1 MMDNA
6 LRIESLLV
14 RDSSGS
20 TIVGPVSLEVA
31 AGECLAIVGDSGS
44 GKSLTLRAILGLLP
58 ERLFGSASRHEV
70 LGANADDFD
79 AKAWNRYR
87 GQAIAFMQQESG
99 SGLDPLR
106 KLKYEVTE
114 AYSIHRKKLDAQA
127 RDDLAV
133 ALLSKSGLSDA
144 KALLDYFQHQ
154 LSGGMQQR
162 ATLAAAISAG
172 PAILL
177 ADEPTTALDPSV
189 QSALIQEL
197 LKLKASGMSIL
208 LVSHDESVVE
218 RLADRVV
225 YMRNGTLSAGSTS
238 ADRKQTRVPPPPVE
252 GSPHPEL
259 LTATNMTVRYR
270 RNTSSFTALSNVNL
284 RLRRSEVVGVLG
296 ESGAGKTTL
305 AKALLR
311 LEPVA
316 EGSIAF
322 AGQNWSA
329 LTAQELRVHRPRM
342 QWIPQHAESSFP
354 PRATVRTILKEA
366 FLAGKQ
372 SGQRLDDEKLLRLL
386 AEVELDAG
394 LLNRRP
400 KTLSGGQNQRLALA
414 RALALEP
421 DLLICDEA
429 VSALDPGTKS
439 AILDL
444 LARLAGE
451 RDMAVLFIT
460 HDLPAAVA
468 ICGRLVVMRGGEII
482 EAGETN
488 EVITSPTHPFTREL
502 IQNSTLSR

>member
-1 MMDNA
+1 MMDTV
-6 LRIESLLV
+6 LRIENLLV
-14 RDSSGS
+14 KDSSGS
-20 TIVGPVSLEVA
+20 AIVGPVSLEVA
-31 AGECLAIVGDSGS
+31 AGECLAIVGDSGA

-58 ERLFGSASRHEV
+58 EGLFGSASRHEV
-70 LGANADDFD
+70 MGANAADFD
-79 AKAWNRYR
+79 AKAWNNHR
-87 GQAIAFMQQESG
+87 GGVIAFMQQESG

-114 AYSIHRKKLDAQA
+114 AHSIHHERLGA
-127 RDDLAV
+127 RARNDLAV
-133 ALLSKSGLSDA
+133 ALLKKSGLSEA
-144 KALLDYFQHQ
+144 KELLDYFSHQ

-172 PAILL
+172 PALLL

-197 LKLKASGMSIL
+197 LKLKESGLSIL

-225 YMRNGTLSAGSTS
+225 YMRHGTLSSGPTGVGQKRS
-238 ADRKQTRVPPPPVE
+238 AFCSLPGER
-252 GSPHPEL
+252 SSHPEL
-259 LTATNMTVRYR
+259 LTVKNMTVRYG
-270 RNTSSFTALSNVNL
+270 RNSESFTALNNINL
-284 RLRRSEVVGVLG
+284 RLRRAEVVGVLG
-296 ESGAGKTTL
+296 ESGAGKSTM

-311 LEPVA
+311 VEPIA
-316 EGSIAF
+316 EGSIDF

-329 LTAQELRVHRPRM
+329 LNSQALRVHRPKM
-342 QWIPQHAESSFP
+342 QWVPQHAESSFP

-366 FLAGKQ
+366 LLAGAQ
-372 SGQRLDDEKLLRLL
+372 SRHRLDEAKLLRALE
-386 AEVELDAG
+386 EVQLDARM
-394 LLNRRP
+394 LDRRP

-414 RALALEP
+414 RALALNP

-429 VSALDPGTKS
+429 VSALDPATKS

-444 LARLAGE
+444 LARLAME

-460 HDLPAAVA
+460 HDLPAAAA
-468 ICGRLVVMRGGEII
+468 ICDRVVVMRGGEII
-482 EAGETN
+482 EEGETSQ
-488 EVITSPTHPFTREL
+488 VLTSPTHSFTRDL